1 MVERR
6 IELDRRYHRKEK
18 MRKLKKKL
26 ESAKGE
32 DRNKLLGKIKRLS
45 PFWTEA
51 SLTPPAAGGAPK
63 TPKAPKVAKE
73 GRDEPKKK
81 APPKKKPAAS

>member
-26 ESAKGE
+26 VNATGE
-32 DRNKLLGKIKRLS
+32 EREKLLYKIKRLS

-51 SLTPPAAGGAPK
+51 SLTQGNTTAATATEK
-63 TPKAPKVAKE
+63 
-73 GRDEPKKK
+73 EPKKR
-81 APPKKKPAAS
+81 AAPKKRS